1 MPERPSQNDST
12 NQQHRTMRSDDDNF
26 DRNTRVSNTERRDG
40 EDDDENRSKDDDDQ
54 VCLFCFFFYE
64 LELQQEKIH
73 KCLSLLTK
81 FRMHKFSSGTTQWN
95 INRRDEG
102 IPSIN
107 LYSPQ
112 PHKHSMC

>member
-81 FRMHKFSSGTTQWN
+81 FRMMMNQRLILVMKTMEPIFLTIVKLVCH
-95 INRRDEG
+95 
-102 IPSIN
+102 
-107 LYSPQ
+107 
-112 PHKHSMC
+112 